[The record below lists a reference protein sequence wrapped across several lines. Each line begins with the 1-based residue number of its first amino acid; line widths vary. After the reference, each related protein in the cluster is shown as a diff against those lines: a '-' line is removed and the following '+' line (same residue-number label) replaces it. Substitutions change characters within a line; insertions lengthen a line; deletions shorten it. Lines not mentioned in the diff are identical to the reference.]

1 MNDLEKE
8 IEESRA
14 RLDDTI
20 DRIQGRLSV
29 PNLVDEMLGNA
40 RRVPAL
46 NSTYDSALEAVRR
59 NPVPVLLIA
68 AGVGLLF
75 NRMARDAERRRT
87 EVSAERV
94 SALNTGAARGYDP
107 DLPDRTP
114 GARSAGHDRDLTAG
128 RTRDETLTP
137 AVRPGRP
144 APKARPPR
152 PTSEDSAMTDKP
164 GTPATPSSIPEQHAA
179 AAGMPHGAGDTSLRP
194 DPAGLGDPGAPG
206 AAAGDFTLRPDPRG
220 LHDPLPHGAR
230 PPAAH
235 RAAAPPRARAWTRP
249 PPP

>member
-1 MNDLEKE
+1 MSTMNDLEKE

-75 NRMARDAERRRT
+75 NRMARDAQRRRT
-87 EVSAERV
+87 EVSAER
-94 SALNTGAARGYDP
+94 DC
-107 DLPDRTP
+107 TP
-114 GARSAGHDRDLTAG
+114 GPRSAGQDRDLTTG
-128 RTRDETLTP
+128 RDPGRDLQRPTG
-137 AVRPGRP
+137 RPGKP
-144 APKARPPR
+144 AP
-152 PTSEDSAMTDKP
+152 STDRR
-164 GTPATPSSIPEQHAA
+164 
-179 AAGMPHGAGDTSLRP
+179 DRYLRT
-194 DPAGLGDPGAPG
+194 AL
-206 AAAGDFTLRPDPRG
+206 
-220 LHDPLPHGAR
+220 
-230 PPAAH
+230 
-235 RAAAPPRARAWTRP
+235 
-249 PPP
+249 